1 MIKKFI
7 YRKERVSSYLALFLS
22 ISLIFN
28 STVFVYPQ
36 EAHNGN
42 NNVEPTPLVEE
53 ETPDEEVEIEEPI
66 VEPTKVEDPII
77 EEEEIEEV
85 EEPVEESI
93 EAPAEEEEVPTEEPV
108 EESIEA
114 PAEEE
119 EVPTEEPVIEE
130 EAQEEPI
137 AQKQKEV
144 EEPKDNV
151 ENDTDIL
158 FFVEEVVDAE
168 DDEYNGYETP
178 RRATISVEEDQTIRF
193 WDSFNYGRYFD
204 LATVT
209 ATSGGTAFNSGDKVG
224 SETPITFTVNIDDG
238 FLNQVVKPENWKFKQ
253 FNTLKP
259 DRGNFGDAGF
269 RVVRKYEGSTHG
281 TASVINTSDLE
292 AGNNIFVGIDG
303 FLAIKTNR
311 DQDLATTRV
320 PFSSRKFPGVT
331 PEGKRFKWILEGN
344 HSGDT
349 IGVTFNVEENMGT
362 AQTVTSYLY
371 GSVDARRIRGV
382 ENADLTDLTNP
393 NLEFIDLLEGKK
405 DGSIPNNSLGIALD
419 LFNFHYLNDFTENP
433 NLSCED
439 TSVDE
444 CTINSP
450 FPDNLYV
457 YNEFSLVTPGR
468 ENNRRYVHFPSSPGN
483 TGEVE
488 NGRINVTGAVDSGEY
503 RRGAR
508 LIFNAV
514 PDAGYRSG
522 KWTAIAIANIG
533 TPTSGF
539 AEIFERGGYPKT
551 RICDDN
557 QAVCNLSDN
566 GRGDGVIINHEFRDP
581 VPPQVNIQNQTTKK
595 GVVCGYYTGPN
606 PGDTESF
613 IKPRT
618 GGFDVNGT
626 FKFRAFPSDGFP
638 TTGSLSF
645 SEIYDS
651 QGRIRQGKDGDEREY
666 RDICGDTIDGGA
678 RTLTSN
684 LYELDSWELSGT
696 NECRDTFNG
705 ASIQEN
711 VCILTEPIQPVTIN
725 VEATFSAIKRTV
737 TLSPTQNGSISGTK
751 NGEDIVSGNT
761 YEGAGDF
768 VFTATP
774 VLPYTA
780 GLWLVT
786 SFATQSGE
794 VIACEEGNGGN
805 TCTIRD
811 ITGDITVSRTFTLVK
826 TQVEISNFEYNG
838 GADIFV
844 TSDPA
849 LPTTPAT
856 AVNEGGSVEYTGVI
870 TYSTADSTCSV
881 ESDGTLSPISTGE
894 CTITANAPEDTTRLP
909 NTKSITV
916 NIVKEETQV
925 TAAVYPSTATA
936 LDGEIEFTSAATV
949 SPSGYDGTI
958 TYSTDSDISICE
970 VNTTTGGITING
982 VGSCEIIATASQTDK
997 YNGSSATSTPVV
1009 ISKATSSIA
1018 SITNSPFIFN
1028 TDGTPGAKTTLQIR
1042 LTEGDETRDYIF
1054 GGEGER
1060 SFSSFRFTSGVTST
1074 GASKNCSF
1082 DDTTGVIT
1090 VSSEFSESSSVICTF
1105 ERIVIGASNKVE
1117 EAIQRD
1123 QFFHILGS
1131 KENIH
1136 ITSFRYYVGT
1146 VDATSPPI
1154 SVRSIPI
1161 VTASNTSAERLAA
1174 YYDDGG
1180 EITYE
1185 SETPDVCTVNLD
1197 PSSENFL
1204 DITLI
1209 SGGGARV
1216 NTKSCTIR
1224 ATARSTN
1231 RFRGADNSAI
1241 IQVIKSDTT
1250 ASISYAPVSYAS
1262 DRTEAGITLNL
1273 NEADS
1278 SREYDF
1284 SGNDRAITIGEVTS
1298 FDSGTTCAFNRNSG
1312 VVTIT
1317 GDLPDETN
1325 PVTPACTFT
1334 ITVDATPKLNGADAE
1349 TVNIVANKIATSITA
1364 PVYPDT
1370 VSISDVTV
1378 SPSTEATVASNIYSG
1393 TITYSTN
1400 SDISICEVDSTNGD
1414 ITTRGE
1420 GDCEVTATA
1429 SGTFNHAVSASLVTV
1444 TITKEATTSTLAYPL
1459 AYRLERVTTTEPTLT
1474 IVEEGVS
1481 RTFDPNNKTRTV
1493 VFTKEENTDTE
1504 GYCNVDSETGLVTI
1518 TTDVVDAVT
1527 CSVRVNIEQ
1536 TSTYGEASA
1545 TFDIT
1550 TSRPHYIGGE
1560 TWNNEDILVTLQ
1572 NNVLPPETTYTPV
1585 GQCTVDGGG
1594 DVTVTGAG
1602 DCTITIDT
1610 PADDPISLR
1619 ISTLKGDL
1627 SITDPTY
1634 TSPILANDTAEGPT
1648 TRASTSYTYT
1658 GTITYSTS
1666 TPLICSI
1673 VEADGIVTPIAIGTC
1688 TVKATFGGD
1697 DNWNAKESN
1706 EVNIT
1711 INGATNVVIFSYQQT
1726 SHVGGTQEITPTIT
1740 INSQDLATTKATRTV
1755 TFAEIGDDAG
1765 TNACTVNAE
1774 TGVVTVT
1781 GVLPEETLN
1790 CEVGVSLGANDT
1802 YIESSDGDHNAIL
1815 NLTKE
1820 QKTLT
1825 TVELSYP
1832 LAYRLERIT
1841 TTTPVVNIIEGGV
1854 SRVFNQ
1860 ATETRTVTFIE
1871 VANSD
1876 ANDYCE
1882 INDSTGI
1889 VTITSDV
1896 DNEVSCVFKVLVG
1909 ESDTQTS
1916 ATVTTAVA
1924 TSRPHYTGG
1933 ETWNNED
1940 ILITLQNNVLPV
1952 NTTYTPA
1959 GQCTVD
1965 SGGAVTV
1972 TGAGE
1977 CTITI
1982 DTPADD
1988 PISLRISTLKGDLL
2002 ITDPTYTSPILAN
2015 DSAEG
2020 PTTGASTSYTYT
2032 GTITY
2037 STSTPL
2043 ICSIVEADGIV
2054 TPIAIG
2060 TCTVTATFGGDDN
2073 WNAKESNEVNITI
2086 KGTTGAIDFSYPK
2099 TVRKTATQEITPT
2112 ITINGQDLVTTKATR
2127 TVTFAEVANS
2137 DAGGYCTVDPVTGV
2151 VTIDGDVNIAVTCS
2165 VEVSVG
2171 EGSVYAAETKIADI
2185 ATARPSYDTPH
2196 TWNGTPISVILQQKD
2211 TLPSG
2216 ASFSSVGQCTVD
2228 GVGDVSITGA
2238 GICTVDINT
2247 QVDGIVS
2254 LTITTDKGDLITT
2267 DPVYDSPILANANG
2281 VGPTTEA
2288 STTAAGYSSNLITY
2302 STSTPL
2308 SCSVVEATGVVTP
2321 NIVGTCTITASFGGD
2336 LNWNA
2341 KTSNSVNIDIQR
2353 ATTTATFSYPST
2365 YRLGTSATV
2374 SPELTITEGNAAP
2387 RTFDPLNKTRIVTFS
2402 EVANSDTNNH
2412 CSVNSNT
2419 GELTIRT
2426 SNDFN
2431 DSVTCNIQVSIGQTG
2446 TYSEV
2451 TETFEITALRPNYNT
2466 SHTWANT
2473 AISVPLQNNV
2483 LAPATTYTAAGQC
2496 TVDSSGDVIVSG
2508 AGTCTVTIDTPTDDP
2523 IDIIIETAKGELVF
2537 IEPVF
2542 PTEAKVN
2549 GGPILPLQVAE
2560 PAPASSGYTGL
2571 ISYDQGGEGA
2581 CRIDAVTG
2589 IITPLAPG
2597 ACRVIADFEGD
2608 DNWNVPDTF
2617 NIKTIQ
2623 IIRATTSDPTLNYP
2637 LAYRLERVTT
2647 TEPTLTIVEE
2657 GTSRTFDPNNKSR
2670 TVVFTEVTGS
2680 DSDNYCEVHRDT
2692 GVVTITT
2699 DSTDAVTCSV
2709 RVNIE
2714 EDNTY
2719 GAASTTFD
2727 ITTSRPYYVG
2737 GSSWNNENISAPLQN
2752 KDILPV
2758 NTAYTRKSG
2767 QCTVDVSGDVTITGA
2782 GICTITIDTPTDN
2795 PVDLTIETAKGTL
2808 ITTDPAYDSPI
2819 LATATATN
2827 PTTEA
2832 STIPEYT
2839 GAITYSTSTDTI
2851 CSVDATSGAVTP
2863 KIIGTCTITA
2873 SFASD
2878 INWNEKELT
2887 PVDITVNGATN
2898 VVVFSYQQTSHVGG
2912 TQEITPN
2919 IEINGENLITA
2930 KTSRTVTFSEL
2941 GDDLDAN
2948 ACTVNAE
2955 TGVITITG
2963 TLASENLDC
2972 SVEVSIGS
2980 HTRYLESTH
2989 NATLQIS
2996 KVAKTPT
3003 VVAFSYPLEYR
3014 LGTTTSTTP
3023 VVTIKDGD
3031 DPARTFDSVSETR
3044 TVTFSEVAN
3053 SDTNNYCEV
3062 DTNTGVVTVT
3072 ADIDD
3077 EVSCVFSVSV
3087 DETDSQTSVNL
3098 STTIAT
3104 SRPYYVGGSS
3114 WNNTPIVVELQ
3125 NKDILPVDTTYTHK
3139 SGQCTVAVSGDASIT
3154 GAGTCTV
3161 TIDTPT
3167 DDPIDL
3173 TIETAKGTLI
3183 ITNPVYLQTLP
3194 VNAGETNP
3202 TTEASTIP
3210 EYTGAITYST
3220 NTTDVCSVD
3229 ATSGAVTPKII
3240 GTCTIT
3246 ASFSTDI
3253 NWNTNES
3260 AESSINITR
3269 AENIVN
3275 FTYPG
3280 ITHTGDTQTVSPT
3293 ITINS
3298 EDLATTS
3305 RTVTFTE
3312 VANTDT
3318 NNYCTVDSSTGVVT
3332 ITGTI
3337 TEIAVT
3343 CEVEVSIDL
3352 DGRYLASTH
3361 QATLNISGLTI
3372 DFSGNGRI
3380 DTTDAIVFYIYAIFE
3395 GIGFAPVDN
3404 QKILE
3409 SVLREEVNFT
3419 IEGSPRLSDS
3429 AEDVYNLLKS
3439 YSDSNAIDFS
3449 GNGRTDTTDAIVF
3462 YIYAIFE
3469 GIGFAPIDNQ
3479 KILDS
3484 VLREEVNFTIEG
3496 SPRLSDSA
3504 EDVYNLLK
3512 GYSR

>member
-1 MIKKFI
+1 MLTAD
-7 YRKERVSSYLALFLS
+7 R
-22 ISLIFN
+22 
-28 STVFVYPQ
+28 T
-36 EAHNGN
+36 
-42 NNVEPTPLVEE
+42 
-53 ETPDEEVEIEEPI
+53 
-66 VEPTKVEDPII
+66 
-77 EEEEIEEV
+77 
-85 EEPVEESI
+85 
-93 EAPAEEEEVPTEEPV
+93 
-108 EESIEA
+108 
-114 PAEEE
+114 
-119 EVPTEEPVIEE
+119 
-130 EAQEEPI
+130 
-137 AQKQKEV
+137 
-144 EEPKDNV
+144 
-151 ENDTDIL
+151 DT
-158 FFVEEVVDAE
+158 
-168 DDEYNGYETP
+168 
-178 RRATISVEEDQTIRF
+178 
-193 WDSFNYGRYFD
+193 
-204 LATVT
+204 
-209 ATSGGTAFNSGDKVG
+209 
-224 SETPITFTVNIDDG
+224 
-238 FLNQVVKPENWKFKQ
+238 
-253 FNTLKP
+253 
-259 DRGNFGDAGF
+259 
-269 RVVRKYEGSTHG
+269 
-281 TASVINTSDLE
+281 
-292 AGNNIFVGIDG
+292 
-303 FLAIKTNR
+303 
-311 DQDLATTRV
+311 
-320 PFSSRKFPGVT
+320 
-331 PEGKRFKWILEGN
+331 
-344 HSGDT
+344 
-349 IGVTFNVEENMGT
+349 
-362 AQTVTSYLY
+362 
-371 GSVDARRIRGV
+371 
-382 ENADLTDLTNP
+382 
-393 NLEFIDLLEGKK
+393 
-405 DGSIPNNSLGIALD
+405 
-419 LFNFHYLNDFTENP
+419 
-433 NLSCED
+433 
-439 TSVDE
+439 
-444 CTINSP
+444 
-450 FPDNLYV
+450 
-457 YNEFSLVTPGR
+457 
-468 ENNRRYVHFPSSPGN
+468 RRYVHFPSSIGN

-488 NGRINVTGAVDSGEY
+488 NGRINVNDAPFEPGTY
-503 RRGAR
+503 RRGGA
-508 LIFNAV
+508 LTFKAI
-514 PDAGYRSG
+514 PDTGSGHRPG
-522 KWTAIAIANIG
+522 KWTAVGIDNLG
-533 TPTSGF
+533 TPRSEFGRIFDKSG
-539 AEIFERGGYPKT
+539 ASKEGDCG
-551 RICDDN
+551 DN
-557 QAVCNLSDN
+557 QNLCEISEN
-566 GRGDGVIINHEFRDP
+566 GRGNGVIINHEFRDP
-581 VPPQVNIQNQTTKK
+581 VPPQVNIRNQTTKK

-606 PGDTESF
+606 PGDTESR

-618 GGFDVNGT
+618 GGFEVNGT
-626 FKFRAFPSDGFP
+626 FKFRAFPTDAFP

-651 QGRIRQGKDGDEREY
+651 QGRIRSGKGDDEREY
-666 RDICGDTIDGGA
+666 RDICGDTVDGGTG
-678 RTLTSN
+678 TLTSN
-684 LYELDSWELSGT
+684 LYELDSWVLSGD

-711 VCILTEPIQPVTIN
+711 VCILTEPILPVTIN

-737 TLSPTQNGSISGTK
+737 TLSPTENGSITGTK

-780 GLWLVT
+780 GSWLVT

-826 TQVEISNFEYNG
+826 TQVEISNFEYNDG
-838 GADIFV
+838 DDIFV

-856 AVNEGGSVEYTGVI
+856 AVNEEGSVAYTGVI
-870 TYSTADSTCSV
+870 TYSTASSTCSV
-881 ESDGTLSPISTGE
+881 EDDGTLSLISIGE
-894 CTITANAPEDTTRLP
+894 CTITANAPGDTTRLP

-916 NIVKEETQV
+916 NIVREDTQV
-925 TAAVYPSTATA
+925 RAAVYPSTATA
-936 LDGEIEFTSAATV
+936 LDGKIKFTSGAIV
-949 SPSGYDGTI
+949 SPSGYDGII

-970 VNTTTGGITING
+970 LHTTNAIATAIGSPFTDQENFSQSITSHNGKLYMIGLSNTLYELNPITGTTTALGGSFSETEPRSITSHGGKLYMVGHTSDTLYELNPTNGVATAIGSPFTDQENFPVSITSHGGKLYMLGSASKRLYELNTTTGEATAIGSPFSDEESLPRSITSHNGKLYMVGDEEDRLYELNTTTGEATAIGGTFTDGEFFPHSITSHNKVLYMVSKDGNVLYELNTTTGEATAVGGDFTETSPRSITSHNGKLYLVGNEVDTLYEFNITTGGITVNG
-982 VGSCEIIATASQTDK
+982 AGSCEIIATASQTDR

-1018 SITNSPFIFN
+1018 SITHSPLIFN
-1028 TDGTPGAKTTLQIR
+1028 TDGTLGAKTTLQIR
-1042 LTEGDETRDYIF
+1042 LTEGGETRDYVF

-1060 SFSSFRFTSGVTST
+1060 SFSFTGFNTTDPERVTCT
-1074 GASKNCSF
+1074 F
-1082 DDTTGVIT
+1082 DDNTGVIT
-1090 VSSEFSESSSVICTF
+1090 IAGELLESDASLCNF
-1105 ERIVIGASNKVE
+1105 ERIVIGASDKVE
-1117 EAIQRD
+1117 EAPARN
-1123 QFFHILGS
+1123 QFFAIIGS
-1131 KENIH
+1131 KEEIY

-1231 RFRGADNSAI
+1231 RFRGANNSAI
-1241 IQVIKSDTT
+1241 IQVIKPDTT

-1262 DRTEAGITLNL
+1262 DRTEVGITLNL
-1273 NEADS
+1273 TEGDN

-1370 VSISDVTV
+1370 VSISDGTV
-1378 SPSTEATVASNIYSG
+1378 SPSTEATVASNTYSG
-1393 TITYSTN
+1393 TITYSTT

-1429 SGTFNHAVSASLVTV
+1429 SGTFNHAVSASLVIV

-1459 AYRLERVTTTEPTLT
+1459 AYRLERVTTTEPVLT

-1481 RTFDPNNKTRTV
+1481 RTFDPNNKSRTV

-1504 GYCNVDSETGLVTI
+1504 GYCDVNSETGLVTI

-1536 TSTYGEASA
+1536 TPTYGEAFA

-1572 NNVLPPETTYTPV
+1572 NNVLPVNTTYTSA
-1585 GQCTVDGGG
+1585 GQCTVDSGG

-1610 PADDPISLR
+1610 QVDTLISLR

-1648 TRASTSYTYT
+1648 TGASTSYTYT

-1666 TPLICSI
+1666 TPQICSI

-1688 TVKATFGGD
+1688 TVTATFGGD

-1755 TFAEIGDDAG
+1755 TFAEIGDDLDA
-1765 TNACTVNAE
+1765 NACTVNAE

-1790 CEVGVSLGANDT
+1790 CEVGVSLGANDI
-1802 YIESSDGDHNAIL
+1802 YIESSDGDHNATL

-1841 TTTPVVNIIEGGV
+1841 TTTPVVNIVEGGV

-1860 ATETRTVTFIE
+1860 ATETRTITFIE

-1916 ATVTTAVA
+1916 ATVTTTVA
-1924 TSRPHYTGG
+1924 TSRPHYIGG
-1933 ETWNNED
+1933 QTWNNED
-1940 ILITLQNNVLPV
+1940 ILITLQNNVLPPA
-1952 NTTYTPA
+1952 TTYTPT

-1965 SGGAVTV
+1965 SGGDVTV
-1972 TGAGE
+1972 TGAGD

-1982 DTPADD
+1982 DTQVDTL
-1988 PISLRISTLKGDLL
+1988 ISLRISTLKGDLS

-2015 DSAEG
+2015 DTAEG

-2037 STSTPL
+2037 STSTPQ

-2086 KGTTGAIDFSYPK
+2086 NGTTGAIDFSYPK

-2112 ITINGQDLVTTKATR
+2112 ITINGQDLATTKTTR

-2196 TWNGTPISVILQQKD
+2196 TWDGTPISVILQQKD

-2216 ASFSSVGQCTVD
+2216 ASFSSTGQCTVD

-2238 GICTVDINT
+2238 GICTVDIDT

-2254 LTITTDKGDLITT
+2254 LTITTDKGDLTTT
-2267 DPVYDSPILANANG
+2267 DPVYASPILANADAA
-2281 VGPTTEA
+2281 GPTTEA
-2288 STTAAGYSSNLITY
+2288 STTAIGYDSNLITY
-2302 STSTPL
+2302 STSTPRI
-2308 SCSVVEATGVVTP
+2308 CSVVEATGAVTP
-2321 NIVGTCTITASFGGD
+2321 DLVGTCTITASFGGD
-2336 LNWNA
+2336 VNWNA
-2341 KTSNSVNIDIQR
+2341 KESNPVNIDIQR
-2353 ATTTATFSYPST
+2353 ATTTAALSYPSI

-2374 SPELTITEGNAAP
+2374 SPVLTITEGNAAP
-2387 RTFDPLNKTRIVTFS
+2387 RTFDPLNKLRIVTFS

-2446 TYSEV
+2446 TYTEV
-2451 TETFEITALRPNYNT
+2451 TETFDITALRPNYNT

-2473 AISVPLQNNV
+2473 NISIPLQNKV
-2483 LAPATTYTAAGQC
+2483 LAPETTYATVGQC
-2496 TVDSSGDVIVSG
+2496 TVDASGDVTVSG

-2523 IDIIIETAKGELVF
+2523 IDIIIETAKGDLVL

-2571 ISYDQGGEGA
+2571 ISYDQGGDGT
-2581 CRIDAVTG
+2581 CRIDTVTG

-2680 DSDNYCEVHRDT
+2680 DTDNYCEVHRDT

-2782 GICTITIDTPTDN
+2782 GVCTITIDTPTDN

-2808 ITTDPAYDSPI
+2808 ITTNPAYDSPI

-2912 TQEITPN
+2912 TQEITPT
-2919 IEINGENLITA
+2919 ITINSQDLATTKA
-2930 KTSRTVTFSEL
+2930 TRTVTFSEL

-2963 TLASENLDC
+2963 TLDSENLDC

-2980 HTRYLESTH
+2980 HTRYLESTQ

-3023 VVTIKDGD
+3023 IVTIKDGD

-3044 TVTFSEVAN
+3044 TVAFSEVAN

-3072 ADIDD
+3072 ADVDD

-3125 NKDILPVDTTYTHK
+3125 NKDILPVNTTYTHK
-3139 SGQCTVAVSGDASIT
+3139 SGQCTVDASGDASIT
-3154 GAGTCTV
+3154 GAGICTV

-3194 VNAGETNP
+3194 VNAGETNL

-3210 EYTGAITYST
+3210 EYTGARTYGT

-3253 NWNTNES
+3253 NWNANES

-3269 AENIVN
+3269 ADNVVN

-3280 ITHTGDTQTVSPT
+3280 ITHTGGTQTVSPT

-3305 RTVTFTE
+3305 RTVTFSE

-3332 ITGTI
+3332 VTGTI

-3361 QATLNISGLTI
+3361 QTTLNISGLST
-3372 DFSGNGRI
+3372 DFSGDGVAN
-3380 DTTDAIVFYIYAIFE
+3380 TTDSILFYAYALYTS
-3395 GIGFAPVDN
+3395 IGFSRN
-3404 QKILE
+3404 NIENILE
-3409 SVLREEVNFT
+3409 ILLEKELDYFSPGT
-3419 IEGSPRLSDS
+3419 PRLSDS
-3429 AEDVYNLLKS
+3429 KEDVYALLDNYAKT
-3439 YSDSNAIDFS
+3439 NATDFS
-3449 GNGRTDTTDAIVF
+3449 GDGVTNTTDSILF
-3462 YIYAIFE
+3462 YAYALYTS
-3469 GIGFAPIDNQ
+3469 IGFSRNNIEN
-3479 KILDS
+3479 ILEILLEKELDYFS
-3484 VLREEVNFTIEG
+3484 PGT
-3496 SPRLSDSA
+3496 PRLSDSK
-3504 EDVYNLLK
+3504 EDAYELMDRA
-3512 GYSR
+3512 SR